1 MFPNKKNSS
10 PLSLPKFRSAIIN
23 KHRGVTP
30 IERIEN
36 KRTYCKV
43 MGDSSVLLH
52 WTIKNENVPSLPF
65 MYPLQPTHIL
75 ISKINPSSIV
85 ANIENCLRKLSITAK
100 FDNEKVKAHAQT
112 KNQMEF
118 SISLFSNP
126 LQKDSNCNTIVEINR
141 TNSAEFGFYNIVCA
155 IFQSAKGDSYDVS
168 EIYQSSS
175 SKRRKICDFL
185 PVLQPDEE
193 VFYLALQR
201 ANNLLNKDRCDANR
215 LGIESM
221 VYLTN
226 SQHTFEG
233 VAFSAAHSV
242 LCENDDKTF
251 EDLQTK
257 IYNLVVYGTM
267 NEGEY
272 DENAIQDQFLSKHN
286 SKMRS
291 CALDVLLNS
300 LETMKSSNKSSSLDN
315 ICAELWFGE
324 DLLYV
329 LLDDLKGASY
339 VPHGAH
345 VAHVAMKCLHLMISN
360 SSEFRARIQKM
371 GDLVKNIVENA
382 LIAGQTSHDLLAKE
396 SEFCISALKCV

>member
-1 MFPNKKNSS
+1 
-10 PLSLPKFRSAIIN
+10 
-23 KHRGVTP
+23 
-30 IERIEN
+30 
-36 KRTYCKV
+36 
-43 MGDSSVLLH
+43 
-52 WTIKNENVPSLPF
+52 
-65 MYPLQPTHIL
+65 
-75 ISKINPSSIV
+75 
-85 ANIENCLRKLSITAK
+85 
-100 FDNEKVKAHAQT
+100 
-112 KNQMEF
+112 
-118 SISLFSNP
+118 
-126 LQKDSNCNTIVEINR
+126 
-141 TNSAEFGFYNIVCA
+141 
-155 IFQSAKGDSYDVS
+155 
-168 EIYQSSS
+168 
-175 SKRRKICDFL
+175 
-185 PVLQPDEE
+185 
-193 VFYLALQR
+193 
-201 ANNLLNKDRCDANR
+201 
-215 LGIESM
+215 M